1 MLLIQQKCFSKT
13 QDLANYLGQKS
24 AYFALFSIF
33 GVILSLTIG
42 VIFEVAYK
50 LPNVGEIFY
59 PIMGVFAISMGFWLY
74 VSIMNGE
81 FARKI
86 NNYYSDTTEINGRL
100 ERLNKLLSITENNTT
115 ESIDWSGVEIPMNAL
130 DIEKIRERLNEQV
143 DTNKAD
149 LAKYSVFPSA
159 PWAYLFMEK
168 MFRKLQ
174 LIY

>member
-1 MLLIQQKCFSKT
+1 MLFIQPKRFSKT

-24 AYFALFSIF
+24 AYFSLFSIF

-42 VIFEVAYK
+42 VNFEVAYK
-50 LPNVGEIFY
+50 LPNAGEIFY
-59 PIMGVFAISMGFWLY
+59 PIMGFFAISMGFWLY

-86 NNYYSDTTEINGRL
+86 SNYYSDTTEINDRL
-100 ERLNKLLSITENNTT
+100 ERLKKLLNITENNTT
-115 ESIDWSGVEIPMNAL
+115 ESIDWSGVEIPINAL
-130 DIEKIRERLNEQV
+130 DIEKIRECLNKQV
-143 DTNKAD
+143 EANESD